1 MSLRL
6 RAAAGGGSGA
16 RLWTGGVLLAEWL
29 CRAAA
34 KGHLRLRGKRVVELG
49 AGAAALPAL
58 ACAKH
63 GARSLATDGLQER
76 PRNMW
81 LWGCLGLFLSLECHL
96 EGDEL

>member
-1 MSLRL
+1 M

-34 KGHLRLRGKRVVELG
+34 KGHLRLRGKQVVELG

-58 ACAKH
+58 ACARH
-63 GARSLATDGLQER
+63 GARSLATDGLQE
-76 PRNMW
+76 